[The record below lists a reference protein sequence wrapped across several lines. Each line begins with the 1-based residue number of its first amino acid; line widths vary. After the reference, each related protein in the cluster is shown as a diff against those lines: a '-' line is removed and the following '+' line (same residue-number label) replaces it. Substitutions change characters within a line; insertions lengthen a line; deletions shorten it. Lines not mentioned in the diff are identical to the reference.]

1 MAIVKVDTDA
11 IDTNAQQ
18 VLATAERVRAEIQ
31 TMRGN
36 LENLRGS
43 WQGQASNSF
52 QSLVAEWARTQA
64 QVEASLSQIGSTLR
78 NAGVA
83 YGDIESDNARRFA
96 F

>member
-1 MAIVKVDTDA
+1 MAIVKVDTEA
-11 IDTNAQQ
+11 IDVNAQQ

-31 TMRGN
+31 TMKGN
-36 LENLRGS
+36 LESLRGS

-52 QSLVAEWARTQA
+52 QALVADWSRTQA

-78 NAGVA
+78 SAGAA

>member
-11 IDTNAQQ
+11 IDVNAQQ

-31 TMRGN
+31 TMKGN

-52 QSLVAEWARTQA
+52 QTLVADWARTQA
-64 QVEASLSQIGSTLR
+64 QVETSLTQIGSTLR
-78 NAGVA
+78 SAGLA
-83 YGDIESDNARRFA
+83 YGDIETDNARRFTV
-96 F
+96 

>member
-11 IDTNAQQ
+11 IDVNAQQ

-31 TMRGN
+31 TMKGN

-43 WQGQASNSF
+43 WQGQAANSF
-52 QSLVAEWARTQA
+52 QALVADWSRTQA
-64 QVEASLSQIGSTLR
+64 QVETSLSQIGSTLR
-78 NAGVA
+78 NAGAA
-83 YGDIESDNARRFA
+83 YVDIESDNARRVA